1 MEVMNMFKKTTAA
14 IILSAV
20 IMAGSSVSAFA
31 EAPVQTV
38 VVEQEYAA
46 SAAKTWDGKAAL
58 KAGQKYVIKKN
69 VTVSGKVTLP
79 KGTTLTVK
87 KGAKLTCAVVP
98 LLLASAVL
106 LGSLPMRSFC
116 SNSRLNALSSSL
128 GIWLHRAVYDETT
141 NSMPEGRLSPLRA
154 RNTSEIPAIAVTSE
168 TIQSGYFRGMVGEV
182 YTGTSWESLPNKELA
197 KFESQIQNLADKW
210 DRDDR

>member
-1 MEVMNMFKKTTAA
+1 MFKKTTAA

-79 KGTTLTVK
+79 KGTTLTVN
-87 KGAKLTCAVVP
+87 KGAKLTIGSKGALTVKGTLAVKSGRYAGCKRHPDDCKGQQAHRRRHYQVCKDRE
-98 LLLASAVL
+98 
-106 LGSLPMRSFC
+106 G
-116 SNSRLNALSSSL
+116 NSR
-128 GIWLHRAVYDETT
+128 R
-141 NSMPEGRLSPLRA
+141 
-154 RNTSEIPAIAVTSE
+154 
-168 TIQSGYFRGMVGEV
+168 Q
-182 YTGTSWESLPNKELA
+182 
-197 KFESQIQNLADKW
+197 ADRFQDW
-210 DRDDR
+210 

>member
-1 MEVMNMFKKTTAA
+1 MQHYFSSISQTVFCRKTHCC
-14 IILSAV
+14 IRSY
-20 IMAGSSVSAFA
+20 SVRHGTFRKRHCTITCRCGFNNCKRNNTSCCGKSLRSAF
-31 EAPVQTV
+31 
-38 VVEQEYAA
+38 
-46 SAAKTWDGKAAL
+46 S
-58 KAGQKYVIKKN
+58 
-69 VTVSGKVTLP
+69 
-79 KGTTLTVK
+79 K

-98 LLLASAVL
+98 LLLASAVF

-116 SNSRLNALSSSL
+116 SDSRLNALSSSL

-154 RNTSEIPAIAVTSE
+154 RNTSETPAIAVTSE

-197 KFESQIQNLADKW
+197 KYNDLFYWLHSDGFLPNLN
-210 DRDDR
+210 

>member
-79 KGTTLTVK
+79 KGNYPDRK
-87 KGAKLTCAVVP
+87 KGRKAHHRLKGRADRKGHAV
-98 LLLASAVL
+98 
-106 LGSLPMRSFC
+106 C
-116 SNSRLNALSSSL
+116 
-128 GIWLHRAVYDETT
+128 
-141 NSMPEGRLSPLRA
+141 
-154 RNTSEIPAIAVTSE
+154 
-168 TIQSGYFRGMVGEV
+168 
-182 YTGTSWESLPNKELA
+182 
-197 KFESQIQNLADKW
+197 
-210 DRDDR
+210 

>member
-1 MEVMNMFKKTTAA
+1 MFKKTTAA

-58 KAGQKYVIKKN
+58 KAGQMYVIKKN

-87 KGAKLTCAVVP
+87 KGAKLTIC
-98 LLLASAVL
+98 LL
-106 LGSLPMRSFC
+106 
-116 SNSRLNALSSSL
+116 
-128 GIWLHRAVYDETT
+128 YT
-141 NSMPEGRLSPLRA
+141 SP
-154 RNTSEIPAIAVTSE
+154 SP
-168 TIQSGYFRGMVGEV
+168 
-182 YTGTSWESLPNKELA
+182 
-197 KFESQIQNLADKW
+197 
-210 DRDDR
+210 RD

>member
-31 EAPVQTV
+31 ETPVQTV

-87 KGAKLTCAVVP
+87 KGAKLTI
-98 LLLASAVL
+98 
-106 LGSLPMRSFC
+106 GSKGALTVNPDDCKGQQAHRRRNYQVC
-116 SNSRLNALSSSL
+116 KDREGNSR
-128 GIWLHRAVYDETT
+128 W
-141 NSMPEGRLSPLRA
+141 
-154 RNTSEIPAIAVTSE
+154 
-168 TIQSGYFRGMVGEV
+168 Q
-182 YTGTSWESLPNKELA
+182 
-197 KFESQIQNLADKW
+197 ADRFQDW
-210 DRDDR
+210 